1 MVTAF
6 DGADALDYPRPQLRR
21 PQWTDLCGE
30 WEFAYDD
37 ADAGLAAHWER
48 GDTPLDGRVVVP
60 YPPESPLSKV
70 ADPGPHRILWYRRRL
85 LLDPVPSGHRVLLHF
100 GAVDYAATVWLD
112 GHEVVRH
119 EGGHTPF
126 HADLTDLLGDGAAQH
141 VLAVRVVDDPAD
153 VTQPRGKQDW
163 QDRPHTIWYHRTSGI
178 WQPVW
183 LETVPDLHLT
193 SLTWTPDLP
202 GARVAL
208 RVTLSRPPATPA
220 RLSVRL
226 SLGDESLADQVVTL
240 RTDTADV
247 DIAVPALRHGQN
259 AGRLLW
265 SPESP
270 TLVDARLTLEPDAA
284 APDTVDS
291 CLGLRSVGFRD
302 GRFLLNGVPYYL
314 RMVLEQGY
322 WPQSHLAAPDAVAL
336 RREVQL
342 IRSLGF
348 NGARIHQKVED
359 PRFLGW
365 CDRLGLLVW
374 GELPSAYEFGERT
387 IGRLTREW
395 LEVLHRDA
403 GHPCV
408 VAWVPL
414 NESWGVP
421 HIAVREDQR
430 HLASALY
437 HLTRAVDPTR
447 PVVSNDGWEHTTSDL
462 WTVHDY
468 APEGA
473 SLRERFGTPGE
484 LRQTLRGAGP
494 GRRRVLLVD
503 GDERGQPVVLS
514 EFGGLSYA
522 PDAGQDWFGYGL
534 VRDAEDFA
542 DRLADLLDAVLD
554 CDGVAGFCYTQFT
567 DTMQERNGLLTEDRE
582 PKLPPARLREL
593 LTRPSRAIAAEAVD
607 AHRRRARQRSE
618 SADPTGE

>member
-1 MVTAF
+1 M
-6 DGADALDYPRPQLRR
+6 DALNYPRPQLRR
-21 PQWTDLCGE
+21 GEWTDLCGE
-30 WEFAYDD
+30 WEFSFDD

-48 GDTPLDGRVVVP
+48 GDTPFEQTIVVP
-60 YPPESPLSKV
+60 YPPESELSKV
-70 ADPGPHRILWYRRRL
+70 ADPGPHRVFWYRRRL
-85 LLDPVPSGHRVLLHF
+85 RLHPVPAGHRLLLHF

-119 EGGHTPF
+119 AGGHTPF
-126 HADLTDLLGDGAAQH
+126 SADLTDLLGDDPEAEH

-163 QDRPHTIWYHRTSGI
+163 KDRPHAIWYHRTSGI

-183 LETVPDLHLT
+183 LETVPDLHIAA
-193 SLTWTPDLP
+193 LTWTPDLP
-202 GARVAL
+202 GARVGL
-208 RVTLSRPPATPA
+208 RVTLSRPPTTPA

-226 SLGDESLADQVVTL
+226 KRDDDLLAEQAVTL
-240 RTDTADV
+240 HTDTAEI
-247 DIAVPALRHGQN
+247 DIAISALRHGQDG
-259 AGRLLW
+259 GRLLW

-270 TLVDARLTLEPDAA
+270 NLIDARLTLGDNQA
-284 APDTVDS
+284 DVVDS
-291 CLGLRSVGFRD
+291 YLGLRSVGFRD

-322 WPQSHLAAPDAVAL
+322 WPQSHLAAPDAGAL
-336 RREVQL
+336 RREVEL
-342 IRSLGF
+342 IKELGF

-359 PRFLGW
+359 PRFLAW

-374 GELPSAYEFGERT
+374 GEMPSAYQFGART
-387 IGRLTREW
+387 IGRLTGEW
-395 LEVLHRDA
+395 LEVLRRDA

-421 HIAVREDQR
+421 HIAVREDQQ

-447 PVVSNDGWEHTTSDL
+447 PVVSNDGWEHTISDL

-468 APEGA
+468 APEGR
-473 SLRERFGTPGE
+473 SLRERFGAPE
-484 LRQTLRGAGP
+484 DLRQTLRGAGP
-494 GRRRVLLVD
+494 GRRRVLLVE
-503 GDERGQPVVLS
+503 GDERGQPVLLS

-522 PDAGQDWFGYGL
+522 AAPGQDWFGYG
-534 VRDAEDFA
+534 VVQDAEDFA
-542 DRLADLLDAVLD
+542 DRLADLLDATLH
-554 CDGVAGFCYTQFT
+554 CDGVAGFCYTQLT

-582 PKLPPARLREL
+582 PKLPAERLHEM
-593 LTRPSRAIAAEAVD
+593 LTRPSRAIPAEEVD
-607 AHRRRARQRSE
+607 AHRRRSTPSTAQ
-618 SADPTGE
+618 

>member
-1 MVTAF
+1 
-6 DGADALDYPRPQLRR
+6 
-21 PQWTDLCGE
+21 
-30 WEFAYDD
+30 
-37 ADAGLAAHWER
+37 
-48 GDTPLDGRVVVP
+48 
-60 YPPESPLSKV
+60 
-70 ADPGPHRILWYRRRL
+70 
-85 LLDPVPSGHRVLLHF
+85 VLLHF

-119 EGGHTPF
+119 SGGHTPF
-126 HADLTDLLGDGAAQH
+126 HADLTDLLAEGAAAEH
-141 VLAVRVVDDPAD
+141 VLAVRVVDDPVD

-163 QDRPHTIWYHRTSGI
+163 RDHPHAIWYHRTSGI

-202 GARVAL
+202 GARVGL
-208 RVTLSRPPATPA
+208 RITLSRPPVTPA

-226 SLGDESLADQVVTL
+226 TRDDEPLADEAVTL
-240 RTDTADV
+240 HTDTAEI
-247 DIAVPALRHGQN
+247 DIAVPALRHGQDTD
-259 AGRLLW
+259 RLLW

-270 TLVDARLTLEPDAA
+270 TLIDARLTLEPAHPAGEDGAADGAA
-284 APDTVDS
+284 AARDVVDS
-291 CLGLRSVGFRD
+291 YLGLRSVGFRD
-302 GRFLLNGVPYYL
+302 GRFLLNGMPYYL

-322 WPQSHLAAPDAVAL
+322 WPQSHLAAPDAAAL
-336 RREVQL
+336 RREVEL

-374 GELPSAYEFGERT
+374 GEMPSAYQFGERT
-387 IGRLTREW
+387 ISRLTREW

-408 VAWVPL
+408 VAWIPL
-414 NESWGVP
+414 NESWGVR
-421 HIAVREDQR
+421 HIAVRADQR

-437 HLTRAVDPTR
+437 HLTRAVDSTR

-473 SLRERFGTPGE
+473 SLRERFGNPQE
-484 LRQTLRGAGP
+484 LERTLRGAGP

-503 GDERGQPVVLS
+503 DDERGQPVVLS

-522 PDAGQDWFGYGL
+522 PDAGQEWFGYGL
-534 VRDAEDFA
+534 VRDAHDYA
-542 DRLADLLDAVLD
+542 DRLGDLLDAVLD
-554 CDGVAGFCYTQFT
+554 CDGVAGFCYTQLT
-567 DTMQERNGLLTEDRE
+567 DTVQERNGLLTEDRQ
-582 PKLPPARLREL
+582 PKLPPAQLREM
-593 LTRPSRAIAAEAVD
+593 LTRPSRAIPAEEVD
-607 AHRRRARQRSE
+607 AHRRRARQIRE
-618 SADPTGE
+618 SLQTPERATP